1 MVFVSILVLICLI
14 VCVVYMYEK
23 SCYEIMIQPDEI
35 EIKNIILKNKI
46 KLQKVSLQNVSGNS
60 SGVSNI

>member
-1 MVFVSILVLICLI
+1 
-14 VCVVYMYEK
+14 
-23 SCYEIMIQPDEI
+23 MIQPDEI